1 MGPFSLTLGVFAAWW
16 LIGVAALA
24 LARADTASLR
34 VALTAPLVGTAVTLL
49 PLFVLS
55 SAGVAMENGA
65 LPATLVL
72 LVCALAV
79 VARRRP
85 ALPVGVVP
93 VLAICVIGLALA
105 CWPMFEFGF
114 RWLSNANDDMANY
127 VLSATQLLHRG
138 LLAPPDLV
146 GLSHN
151 RDYPSV
157 LRELHAYGSRPGAD
171 IMLGALAGVTRRPAY
186 ELFMPLIAAFNLCTI
201 CGTAALALQATRR
214 WWVAVV
220 AAALIA
226 VSPLATFGLL
236 QQLLPQVWGLGL
248 AAALFALLMRTELHR
263 GARPSIGDIAP
274 ISLLT
279 FAVIL
284 AYVELA
290 STLLLAYAVYV
301 GVLLFRREFDLR
313 VVAWLWVPA
322 VAFTAVVLNSYGI
335 RELRYVRIQ
344 ADIGIHGVA
353 TGLFGKTPGFGF
365 TLIPSALAGI
375 VGFNKIPVAGT
386 SSLIEWSIAASA
398 VLLLG
403 ALIAA
408 VRSARQGTA
417 ATIVLVAYA
426 ALAAYLGFKS
436 SDFGLYKLYMYVQP
450 FLAAAVAIW
459 LARAR
464 SRRVLAFT
472 LVPLA
477 AVVAALVSTQ
487 QAYVRDSRDPLAL
500 RHASSQSLIPA
511 FRRLA
516 ATDPG
521 PLVSVTENPTL
532 GKLEAVAAGQNP
544 LEFMSQNLFAG
555 FMAPHTVRLNG
566 WHLRTFELFPGRST
580 RRDPFLENTHA
591 SAALA
596 AGRCTILVPSGTQS
610 VLNRRSLPE
619 GSPDIVARPCARLR
633 NTLVFTSS
641 RLGSGYYAFVHRQRV
656 AFYPVERDGA
666 FKGHTFSG
674 FGRYVLLRIVRP
686 AAAVRLEVDLS
697 TTLMDTT
704 LPKAVLIGTHRV
716 PLSMVGSGSARVF
729 SPTFRPQV
737 IDGEPYVL
745 LDLGRDGRLIRD
757 SRPGLES
764 LYGTSVPIDP
774 RYLTAFVRD
783 LSLVPDSQYRALRRP
798 AALASF
804 PTALADPNLEYSGIY
819 ENGWV
824 AKDSYAVLAGG
835 PAADLVIR
843 AQVPPASEEQRLA
856 VFLDGHRVAARRV
869 APGQLDF
876 AVALPASEVPRRV
889 DLRWRVASTKLPA
902 PVLGPVSALLQYL
915 GVVSA
920 THLPKVLQHFP
931 ADLANP
937 KLRYSG
943 IFSDGWL
950 KRQASIV
957 LAGGAAADLVL
968 RVEVPSGGQAL
979 QLMVNGRTLAT
990 RKVTPGRLELR
1001 LPVPASRLPR
1011 RIELRWAFASRLP
1024 APDVRSASALLQFLG
1039 IVPRKSH

>member
-1 MGPFSLTLGVFAAWW
+1 MGALLLTLLLFAAWW
-16 LIGVAALA
+16 LVGVAVLG

-34 VALTAPLVGTAVTLL
+34 VALTAPLVGTAATLL
-49 PLFVLS
+49 PLFLLS
-55 SAGVAMENGA
+55 LAGVAMEDGA

-72 LVCALAV
+72 FVLAVAV

-85 ALPVGVVP
+85 VLPVGVVP
-93 VLAICVIGLALA
+93 VLAICVVGLALA
-105 CWPMFEFGF
+105 CWPMLEFGF
-114 RWLSNANDDMANY
+114 GWLSNANDDMANY

-138 LLAPPDLV
+138 LLAPVDVV

-157 LRELHAYGSRPGAD
+157 MRELHAFGSRPGAD
-171 IMLGALAGVTRRPAY
+171 IMLAALARVTGRPAY
-186 ELFMPLIAAFNLCTI
+186 QLFMPLIAAFHLCTI
-201 CGTAALALQATRR
+201 CGTAALALQASRR
-214 WWVAVV
+214 WWAAVV

-263 GARPSIGDIAP
+263 GTRPNLGDIVP
-274 ISLLT
+274 ISLLV
-279 FAVIL
+279 FAVIA
-284 AYVELA
+284 AYIELA
-290 STLLLAYAVYV
+290 STLLLAYALYV
-301 GVLLFRREFDLR
+301 GVLLLRREFDLR
-313 VVAWLWVPA
+313 VVARLWVPA
-322 VAFTAVVLNSYGI
+322 VAFAAVVLNSYGV
-335 RELRYVRIQ
+335 RELRYVRSQ
-344 ADIGIHGVA
+344 ASIGLHGVT

-365 TLIPSALAGI
+365 TLVPSALSGI
-375 VGFNKIPVAGT
+375 VGFRAMPAVGT
-386 SSLIEWSIAASA
+386 SSIIGLSIAVSA
-398 VLLLG
+398 VLLFV

-408 VRSARQGTA
+408 VRTARRGVA
-417 ATIVLVAYA
+417 ASVALVAYA
-426 ALAAYLGFKS
+426 ALAAYLGFRS
-436 SDFGLYKLYMYVQP
+436 SDFGLYKLYMYLQP
-450 FLAAAVAIW
+450 FLAAAVAVW
-459 LARAR
+459 LAQAR
-464 SRRVLAFT
+464 SRRVVAFA
-472 LVPLA
+472 LVPLTLIA
-477 AVVAALVSTQ
+477 AALVSTQ
-487 QAYVRDSRDPLAL
+487 RVYVAASRDPLGL
-500 RHASSQSLIPA
+500 RHASSQGLLPA

-516 ATDPG
+516 TTDPE

-532 GKLEAVAAGQNP
+532 GKLEAVAAGQHP
-544 LEFMSQNLFAG
+544 LEFMSQNLFSV

-566 WHLRTFELFPGRST
+566 WYRRSFELFPDGSA
-580 RRDPFLENTHA
+580 RRDAFFENTHA
-591 SAALA
+591 STALA
-596 AGRCTILVPSGTQS
+596 TGRCTILVPSGTQT
-610 VLNRRSLPE
+610 VLNRRLLPE
-619 GSPDIVARPCARLR
+619 GSPDIIVRPCADLR
-633 NTLVFTSS
+633 NALVFTASK
-641 RLGSGYYAFVHRQRV
+641 LGWGYYDFVDRQNV

-666 FKGHTFSG
+666 FSGRTFSG

-697 TTLMDTT
+697 TTLMGTT

-774 RYLTAFVRD
+774 RYLTAFIRD

-819 ENGWV
+819 EDGWV

-1024 APDVRSASALLQFLG
+1024 APDVRSASALLRFLG